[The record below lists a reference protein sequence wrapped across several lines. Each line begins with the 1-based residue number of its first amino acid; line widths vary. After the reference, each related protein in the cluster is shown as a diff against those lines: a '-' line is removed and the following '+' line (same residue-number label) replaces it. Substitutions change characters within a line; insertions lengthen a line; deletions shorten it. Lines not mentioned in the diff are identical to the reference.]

1 MQNGFSDDLNE
12 LEISSVNVEP
22 LNNREK
28 LGRPVYKNL
37 CPDFKERT
45 ACLHRD
51 LISDWISLL
60 LAENRER
67 VENVDDTFKCFV
79 NPKSVEYLFT
89 VCLRL
94 QLPPDVKYIALEIYN
109 KFMTLHT
116 TSLYEAINSQ
126 KSLSVMQKEEKWE
139 QIFTTV
145 SRQVALRILSSVQ
158 IASKLHSY
166 SMGLTIDRVRYCLQL
181 LGYAY
186 TEQSI
191 RKSEV
196 RVLMAI
202 GWCANVMQTPVTYIE
217 TFLHTIYRLNC
228 HLEMNTRALWDYS
241 LLIMD
246 CIFLHS
252 EEFYQRV
259 AIVAHGNNAQYVP
272 MKRLGR
278 IEADYVLL
286 ASGVIVA
293 ACICVHGEDFVGTV
307 LITLQRTT
315 ERAPSR
321 NIMQNTENSVANNDD
336 EIQILSHNQTIFENS
351 VATETSPTNQPALN
365 EIRKKFPFFRTCQSF
380 NHLENLRRSEGLLID
395 KQFNVVN
402 GIPEVVYYRCKINLQ
417 CPFTLQAVY
426 NNKTGF
432 FELYAPLNNNHFHS
446 SSRDPNSSSNNVS
459 VNGNLQ
465 QNFTMEGIMPCS
477 SNIPNGDSIK
487 LKRRLINVNLS
498 EWNYIGEYENE
509 EAFEILRVQRKVSPL
524 RERGKQFLTLRQQ
537 TLKCYFRKPEKGKCR
552 YRMLVFREWDGQPA
566 QVYEKECGPH
576 KEGLSVEECR
586 NGCFSDH
593 SEQWIKGDKLQ
604 FIRAMR
610 TRIHEFMEQKNL

>member
-315 ERAPSR
+315 GIPVDSIRDFYVG
-321 NIMQNTENSVANNDD
+321 IY
-336 EIQILSHNQTIFENS
+336 QTIQDHE
-351 VATETSPTNQPALN
+351 VAHPLETSD
-365 EIRKKFPFFRTCQSF
+365 
-380 NHLENLRRSEGLLID
+380 LRR
-395 KQFNVVN
+395 
-402 GIPEVVYYRCKINLQ
+402 NL
-417 CPFTLQAVY
+417 
-426 NNKTGF
+426 
-432 FELYAPLNNNHFHS
+432 
-446 SSRDPNSSSNNVS
+446 
-459 VNGNLQ
+459 
-465 QNFTMEGIMPCS
+465 
-477 SNIPNGDSIK
+477 
-487 LKRRLINVNLS
+487 
-498 EWNYIGEYENE
+498 
-509 EAFEILRVQRKVSPL
+509 
-524 RERGKQFLTLRQQ
+524 
-537 TLKCYFRKPEKGKCR
+537 
-552 YRMLVFREWDGQPA
+552 
-566 QVYEKECGPH
+566 
-576 KEGLSVEECR
+576 
-586 NGCFSDH
+586 
-593 SEQWIKGDKLQ
+593 
-604 FIRAMR
+604 
-610 TRIHEFMEQKNL
+610 